1 MVDDEP
7 LAREALKMVLND
19 FDDIEI
25 IAECTNGFEAIEA
38 VQKYQPNVLFLDI
51 QMPKLSGFDVLEL
64 LGEQAPP
71 VVFVTA
77 YDSYA
82 VRAFEAHAFDYLLKP
97 VQKKRLE
104 KTLQRFRR
112 QSTLYRADRQLLEE
126 LQKSERPLRR
136 ILIREGTKVHIIP
149 VENISH
155 VEAQGDYVRIYTEE
169 TSFLKLEK
177 LRVLE
182 VKLDKRRFVRVH
194 RSYLLN
200 LAYLRKI
207 EVYSKD
213 SRYAL
218 LQEGK
223 KIPISRSG
231 YQRLKIQL

>member
-1 MVDDEP
+1 
-7 LAREALKMVLND
+7 MVLND